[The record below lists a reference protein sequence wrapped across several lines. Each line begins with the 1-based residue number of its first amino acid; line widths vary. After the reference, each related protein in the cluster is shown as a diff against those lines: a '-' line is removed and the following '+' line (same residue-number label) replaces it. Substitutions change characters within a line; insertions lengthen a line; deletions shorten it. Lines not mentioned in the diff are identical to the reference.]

1 VFEEDGGPRAT
12 ARIIPLMFLVALTGC
27 ATATPPDYS
36 SPWHWQ
42 KAGVTVEQQRRDQAE
57 CTMAADRAYNASTI
71 QDVTLRAAASSGIA
85 EDCFRAKGCD
95 Q

>member
-1 VFEEDGGPRAT
+1 VFEEGVGPRAT
-12 ARIIPLMFLVALTGC
+12 ARIIPLMFLVALAGC
-27 ATATPPDYS
+27 ATTMPPEP

-57 CTMAADRAYNASTI
+57 CTVAADRAYNASTI
-71 QDVTLRAAASSGIA
+71 RDVTLRAAASSGIA
-85 EDCFRAKGCD
+85 EDCFRAKGYD